1 MYWNPFANFQCH
13 FSFQKKHNCGVYG
26 LETSLRHVDTNLQT
40 TSIMLCFP
48 LSTSLYFFMLSI
60 HEIFYSNRLRSS
72 WCSQFFSY
80 KINETKLL
88 QTGSSIVCHHEKLT
102 SYCFWTRYHVPRSW
116 FKQSGNVLVI
126 FEEKGGDPSKIEFS
140 RRKITGVC
148 ALVAENYPSIDLES
162 WNEGSGSNETIA
174 TVHLGCP
181 EDTHISS
188 VKFASF
194 GNPTGACGSY
204 TQGNCHDPNSISVVE
219 KVSTSNSP

>member
-1 MYWNPFANFQCH
+1 MM
-13 FSFQKKHNCGVYG
+13 
-26 LETSLRHVDTNLQT
+26 QT
-40 TSIMLCFP
+40 DI
-48 LSTSLYFFMLSI
+48 
-60 HEIFYSNRLRSS
+60 
-72 WCSQFFSY
+72 
-80 KINETKLL
+80 
-88 QTGSSIVCHHEKLT
+88 SIVCHHEKLT

-162 WNEGSGSNETIA
+162 WNEGSGSNKTVA

-194 GNPTGACGSY
+194 GNPTGGCGSY

-219 KVSTSNSP
+219 KVSTSNSPLCEFNWNYRCVQLSICCHCWGECPIPVSLSACLLTFLQTIFNSKLVSKFDYILIAYNLEVFDS